1 MTSDILLFLQ
11 QNTLFFL
18 SSVFVLSLAIGSF
31 LNVVIY
37 RLPLIL
43 QRSWKTQCNELFEL
57 DDSEAEQE
65 PFNLIVPRSR
75 CPGCGHLITALENIP
90 LISYLLQRGRCKHCN
105 AKISVR
111 YPVIELLTAV
121 MSVIVAWKFGV
132 SWQALFAILLT
143 WALISLTFID
153 IDTQLLP
160 DNITLPFLW
169 LGILLNLNG
178 IFSDIQSSIIG
189 AVAGY
194 LSLWSV
200 YHLFKLATGKEGM
213 GFGDFKLLAL
223 LGAWI
228 GWQMLPLIIILSSVV
243 GAVIGITMIAVR
255 GHDRN
260 IPIPFGP
267 YLATAGWLALVWG
280 EQMTQA
286 YLNWAMPG

>member
-178 IFSDIQSSIIG
+178 TFSDIQSSIIG

>member
-37 RLPLIL
+37 RLPLML

-178 IFSDIQSSIIG
+178 TFSDIQSSIIG

>member
-1 MTSDILLFLQ
+1 MSSDILLFLQ
-11 QNTLFFL
+11 QNSLFFL

-37 RLPLIL
+37 RLPLML

-65 PFNLIVPRSR
+65 TFNLIVPRSR